1 MGKPRAVLTGW
12 TALPRWQPAA
22 RCVRANGA
30 AQARLG
36 VVIGKKFAKRAV
48 ERNLI
53 KRQCRELFRL
63 RQPLLGGRDVLIR
76 SVTVE
81 PSCRSKGIGRNLV
94 AVLLRQAFDADART
108 AWLLTTDAQAFFE
121 KTGFNLVSRETA
133 PAAILAT
140 RQAVELCPATAILLS
155 RPITP

>member
-1 MGKPRAVLTGW
+1 MSVIIIAHETVGSDDGLVK
-12 TALPRWQPAA
+12 AL
-22 RCVRANGA
+22 VRDGLPVDDLNEPQRRFFGFTTLAGSHVGYGGFE
-30 AQARLG
+30 QY
-36 VVIGKKFAKRAV
+36 
-48 ERNLI
+48 
-53 KRQCRELFRL
+53 
-63 RQPLLGGRDVLIR
+63 GRDVLIR